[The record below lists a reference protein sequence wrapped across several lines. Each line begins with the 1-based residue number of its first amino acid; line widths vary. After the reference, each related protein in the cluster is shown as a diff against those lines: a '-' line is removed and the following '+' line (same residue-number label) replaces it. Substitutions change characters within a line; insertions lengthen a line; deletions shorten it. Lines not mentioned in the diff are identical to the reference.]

1 MDTARLTPHACPLKQ
16 RDSNKDGQSKEVA
29 QSLVEH
35 LDSEHLTRW
44 HETVKSTDFT
54 YSSHKAWNLLCW
66 LDVTQT
72 TTQVRPDVSPE
83 NIASLL
89 LETAKMPIPKKQ
101 RREVKWEHICNLK
114 TSPEDS
120 HLSSAYTKYEIDT
133 TLSATKNRKAAGP
146 DSIFAEFLKNLSDN
160 TWECLARFFTS
171 VHASSRVPTTWR

>member
-1 MDTARLTPHACPLKQ
+1 MLSKNPSPHSQQHRTTTKSFAARSSRLQVPTSLMDTARLTPHACPLKQ
-16 RDSNKDGQSKEVA
+16 RDSNKDGQPKEVA

-114 TSPEDS
+114 TWRQPPFIGLHKIWNRHHTVGNKEPES
-120 HLSSAYTKYEIDT
+120 CWT
-133 TLSATKNRKAAGP
+133 G
-146 DSIFAEFLKNLSDN
+146 
-160 TWECLARFFTS
+160 
-171 VHASSRVPTTWR
+171 